1 MSKYYSI
8 HEFSKIIGVSAQTLR
23 NWNANGKLHPHHT
36 TVSGYRY
43 YSDEQL
49 NQVINVK
56 PKKRITIGYCRDSSH
71 KQKDDLELQIDS
83 VKTYL
88 LEKGQP
94 FEIISDIGSG
104 INYKKKGLQ
113 ELIRRISQNQVEKV
127 VVLYK
132 DRLLRFGFELIE
144 YIASLYN
151 CEIEIIDNTEKS
163 EQQELIEDLVQ
174 IITVFSCKLQGKRA
188 NKAKKPI
195 SLIISNGCPFSRR
208 YVLTLSICRS
218 RSSFCL
224 WLETRQYPIVMRF
237 LGFTFITWLSC
248 SSE

>member
-1 MSKYYSI
+1 MLLKGVDTLSKYYSI

-23 NWNANGKLHPHHT
+23 NWDANGKLDPHHT

-56 PKKRITIGYCRDSSH
+56 PKKRITIGYCRVSSN
-71 KQKDDLELQIDS
+71 KQKDDLERQID
-83 VKTYL
+83 
-88 LEKGQP
+88 
-94 FEIISDIGSG
+94 
-104 INYKKKGLQ
+104 
-113 ELIRRISQNQVEKV
+113 KV

-163 EQQELIEDLVQ
+163 EQQELVEDLVQ

-188 NKAKKPI
+188 NKAKK
-195 SLIISNGCPFSRR
+195 LIRELIQEETDGKSHKSNVDTKQRTGN
-208 YVLTLSICRS
+208 
-218 RSSFCL
+218 
-224 WLETRQYPIVMRF
+224 
-237 LGFTFITWLSC
+237 
-248 SSE
+248 